1 MAGKEA
7 QAAAHERIATKEHLD
22 ARERCVPSIVPLPG
36 SDIVVKLDD
45 ARCQDVDKVL
55 DNGKARIPA
64 HRGNIEVDLRKGGKN
79 QSRKML

>member
-7 QAAAHERIATKEHLD
+7 QAAAHESIATKEHLD

-45 ARCQDVDKVL
+45 ARCQDV
-55 DNGKARIPA
+55 G
-64 HRGNIEVDLRKGGKN
+64 
-79 QSRKML
+79 